1 VQGSGS
7 LKQHDAHIMFHEVL
21 SVGSKVVRSGGRHV
35 KWHIDMAIPWGYFVS
50 PYRLEHVKETRS
62 HKFFLKFLILLQ
74 LVFVSDNLLKLGN

>member
-35 KWHIDMAIPWGYFVS
+35 K
-50 PYRLEHVKETRS
+50 
-62 HKFFLKFLILLQ
+62 
-74 LVFVSDNLLKLGN
+74 